1 MASPEAW
8 LRGAIED
15 AANCNAYPVGIPEG
29 ATPPYVSYSREGTE
43 RVRDLEGGAGAPV
56 GEFLI
61 SVFADSYLDAKAA
74 ADLIRAGLVNF
85 NGTEEDCTID
95 DVRLNDEKDGDPIY
109 MDGRDVPT
117 YVVEQTYSIFWQE

>member
-1 MASPEAW
+1 MAGPEAW

-15 AANCNAYPVGIPEG
+15 SSGCNTYPVGIPEG

-43 RVRDLEGGAGAPV
+43 RVRGLDGSGSPV
-56 GEFLI
+56 GEFLV

-74 ADLIRAGLVNF
+74 ADLIRAALVNF
-85 NGTEEDCTID
+85 NGVEDGCTID
-95 DVRLNDEKDGDPIY
+95 DVRLSDEKDGSPIY
-109 MDGRDVPT
+109 MEGRDVPT

>member
-8 LRGAIED
+8 LRGAVED
-15 AANCNAYPVGIPEG
+15 AACCNAYPVGIPEG
-29 ATPPYVSYSREGTE
+29 ATPPYVSYSRQGTE
-43 RVRDLEGGAGAPV
+43 RVRGLNGGGSPV

-61 SVFADSYLDAKAA
+61 EIYADSYLAAKAL
-74 ADLIRAGLVNF
+74 ADLVRAAIVNF
-85 NGTEEDCTID
+85 SGTVEGCTID
-95 DVRLNDEKDGDPIY
+95 DVRLNDEKDGSPIY

>member
-15 AANCNAYPVGIPEG
+15 AAECNAYPVQIPEG
-29 ATPPYVSYSREGTE
+29 AAPPFVRYAREGTE
-43 RVRDLEGGAGAPV
+43 RVRGLDGSGSPV

-61 SVFADSYLDAKAA
+61 EIYADSYLQTKTLADAVRAA
-74 ADLIRAGLVNF
+74 LVNF
-85 NGTEEDCTID
+85 NGEAEGCTID
-95 DVRLNDEKDGDPIY
+95 DVRLSDEKDGDPIY

-117 YVVEQTYSIFWQE
+117 YMVEQTYSIFWQE

>member
-8 LRGAIED
+8 LRGAVED
-15 AANCNAYPVGIPEG
+15 AAGCNAYPVGIPEG
-29 ATPPYVSYSREGTE
+29 ATPPYVSYSRQGTE
-43 RVRDLEGGAGAPV
+43 RVRGLNGGGSPV

-61 SVFADSYLDAKAA
+61 EIYADSYLAAKAL
-74 ADLIRAGLVNF
+74 ADLVRAAIVNF
-85 NGTEEDCTID
+85 SGTVEGCTID
-95 DVRLNDEKDGDPIY
+95 DVRLNDEKDGSPIY